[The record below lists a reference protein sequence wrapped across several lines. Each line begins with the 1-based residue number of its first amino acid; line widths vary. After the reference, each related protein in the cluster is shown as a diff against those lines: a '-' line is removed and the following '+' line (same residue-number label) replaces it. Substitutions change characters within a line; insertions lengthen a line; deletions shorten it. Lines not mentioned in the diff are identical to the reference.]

1 MRALFLGT
9 MYAAYLP
16 KCLASCTLLTSPSAM
31 RTQGCVW
38 PPPPL
43 PTTNH
48 PHHRPS
54 PPGRASGTLLPLPLT
69 LTLSLSL
76 LTLTLTLTLT
86 RLCRP
91 RVGRVFVEI
100 GLTFTLFEQAPLPPA
115 TYSQLTVGTCT

>member
-1 MRALFLGT
+1 MA
-9 MYAAYLP
+9 
-16 KCLASCTLLTSPSAM
+16 
-31 RTQGCVW
+31 
-38 PPPPL
+38 
-43 PTTNH
+43 TTDH

-76 LTLTLTLTLT
+76 PLTLTLTLTLT

-100 GLTFTLFEQAPLPPA
+100 GLTFTLFEQAPLPPT
-115 TYSQLTVGTCT
+115 TYAELTSREVPPPNMPPILCGQVSRALNRHL